1 MHQSLLKN
9 CLRNLFFRE
18 NKAKLRPSLFE
29 EETREIY
36 QTIESMHN
44 EFDADIC
51 KVDLIAYWK
60 SKNPSSTESWNT
72 QIENNISAI
81 YNVPELSEE
90 VAPRVIENLWRQH
103 IGLDVV
109 DLGILM
115 SEGKFDAMDRLKQ
128 LIERVSIGYLPD
140 EFGEPVTDDIYELLA
155 TVSDE
160 NRFKF
165 NIETL
170 SREVYGIGRGEFG
183 VIAAYSNV
191 GKTALAVSLCAA
203 PSGFCQQ
210 GAKVL
215 YIANEEFGKRTKL
228 RAIQAYTGLT
238 QEEVFADPV
247 GAAARYSGIKDR
259 LIFQDAQGWD
269 ISMLEAFIEKQS
281 PDLVIVDMADKI
293 ALLDKFNSGHERL
306 RELYYRLR
314 ECAKKANGGLGCAV
328 IGVSQASAEAE
339 GKTRLTPT
347 MLEGS
352 KVGKI
357 AECDILIGVGK
368 MNSPDDPDDPTRWIT
383 VMKNKISGYHGTVMC
398 RLEGKVSR
406 YVV

>member
-9 CLRNLFFRE
+9 CLENLFFEE
-18 NKAKLRPSLFE
+18 NKARLRPSLFD

-36 QTIESMHN
+36 KTIACMHN
-44 EFDADIC
+44 CFGKDITAL
-51 KVDLIAYWK
+51 DLFAYWK
-60 SKNPSSTESWNT
+60 SKNPSGT
-72 QIENNISAI
+72 QAWDAAIEDHINSISNA
-81 YNVPELSEE
+81 PEIDPEIASD
-90 VAPRVIENLWRQH
+90 VIERLWRQH
-103 IGLDVV
+103 TGLDVC

-115 SEGKFDAMDRLKQ
+115 SQGKDEAMDQLKQ
-128 LIERVSIGYLPD
+128 LVAKVGDGYLPD
-140 EFGEPVTDDIYELLA
+140 EFGDPVTDDIYELLA

-191 GKTALAVSLCAA
+191 GKTALAISLCAA

-228 RAIQAYTGLT
+228 RAIQAYTGMT
-238 QEEVFADPV
+238 QQEVFEDPA

-269 ISMLEAFIEKQS
+269 ITMLEAFIEKQC
-281 PDLVIVDMADKI
+281 PDLVVIDMADKI

-357 AECDILIGVGK
+357 AECDILIGIGK